1 MYTSSLA
8 VLALSVASAQA
19 HAIFQR
25 VHVNGVDQG
34 LVKGIRYPDY
44 NGPITDV
51 DSNDIICNGGVNP
64 LHTPLPTD
72 IINIPAGAS
81 VAAEWHH
88 GLNTN
93 PGLDPSDSSD
103 PIDSSHKGPI
113 MAYLAKVDSAL
124 TTTVTGLQ
132 WFKIWEDGFHSD
144 GTWAVDTMIANKG
157 LVNFTIPTC
166 IPPGNYLLR
175 VELIALHGAS
185 VYPGAQ
191 FYMECAQINVTGGGT
206 ASPATV
212 SFPGAYHGTDPC
224 DKLHHPWSPALH
236 LWRKHDHH
244 NDQDLFN
251 DKQDFHHHNDDDD
264 DDHIEGFFFFFFFFI
279 QDVNDHHGHL
289 DWHGCALCTVWSLR
303 YTRTPEKMSSNP
315 PQGATQVDLDNAP
328 GKRNEAEPVV
338 GGDIANLPNYGTPAA
353 EVKAEGDDG
362 GDVSM
367 AEGEGAGGGG
377 DDNEEADEDGAAV
390 EANRLRLEEE
400 ARKYLAAQ
408 THEVII
414 PSYASWFDMASI
426 HPVEQRALPE
436 FFNSKNRSK
445 TPSVYKDYRDFM
457 INSYRLRPTEYL
469 TLTAC
474 RRNLAGDVCAIMR
487 VHAFLEQWGLINYQV
502 DPETRPAALGP
513 PFTGHFR
520 VTVDT
525 PRGLQ
530 PLHPGSRAGAPP
542 PTTNGTAQASAK
554 PTPASLELRK
564 SIYHTSMKAS
574 RPVNPEEAADLAG
587 KVGPQPASSVTYS
600 CDTCGVDCTK
610 VRYHSLKAKDFEL
623 CPTCYLDGR
632 FPSKMFSGD
641 FIKLTSTDAYK
652 HSNGVVDGEDDWT
665 DEEKLLLL
673 EGIEM
678 YDDDWYA
685 ISEHVRTRSKEQCVA
700 QFLQMPIEDYYVNPP
715 REGDLGPLAYGRIPF
730 DQTDN
735 PVMSVV
741 AFLASAVSPGVAAAA
756 AQSALG
762 ELTDGLRKKVERP
775 ANGKKEDE
783 TASAP
788 PDSHEE
794 EGQAPATATHSTM
807 DVDAIPPMASSPSA
821 IPRNAVERAAAIAL
835 ASAAAKASSLAQH
848 ETSQIRS
855 LTNQLIKSSLKK
867 FELKMKHFETLEDI
881 LETERRNLEVAR
893 QSVLSERAGIRKA
906 LEQVNELTNKLQQ
919 QEQQAAMNMNM
930 GMGMGGAGLMAM
942 GGVQG
947 VHTALGEVMQNAG
960 MMPPGAAGEV
970 LPMPDGYPEGQ
981 GPFGVD
987 DTGAIITP
995 LT

>member
-1 MYTSSLA
+1 
-8 VLALSVASAQA
+8 
-19 HAIFQR
+19 
-25 VHVNGVDQG
+25 
-34 LVKGIRYPDY
+34 
-44 NGPITDV
+44 
-51 DSNDIICNGGVNP
+51 
-64 LHTPLPTD
+64 
-72 IINIPAGAS
+72 
-81 VAAEWHH
+81 
-88 GLNTN
+88 
-93 PGLDPSDSSD
+93 
-103 PIDSSHKGPI
+103 
-113 MAYLAKVDSAL
+113 
-124 TTTVTGLQ
+124 
-132 WFKIWEDGFHSD
+132 
-144 GTWAVDTMIANKG
+144 
-157 LVNFTIPTC
+157 
-166 IPPGNYLLR
+166 
-175 VELIALHGAS
+175 
-185 VYPGAQ
+185 
-191 FYMECAQINVTGGGT
+191 
-206 ASPATV
+206 
-212 SFPGAYHGTDPC
+212 
-224 DKLHHPWSPALH
+224 
-236 LWRKHDHH
+236 
-244 NDQDLFN
+244 
-251 DKQDFHHHNDDDD
+251 
-264 DDHIEGFFFFFFFFI
+264 
-279 QDVNDHHGHL
+279 
-289 DWHGCALCTVWSLR
+289 
-303 YTRTPEKMSSNP
+303 MSSNP
-315 PQGATQVDLDNAP
+315 PQGATQVDFDNAP
-328 GKRNEAEPVV
+328 GKRNEVEPII
-338 GGDIANLPNYGTPAA
+338 GGEIANLPNYGTPAT

-367 AEGEGAGGGG
+367 AEGDGAGGG
-377 DDNEEADEDGAAV
+377 DENEEADEDGAAV

-530 PLHPGSRAGAPP
+530 PLHPGSRTGAPP
-542 PTTNGTAQASAK
+542 PTANGAPSAPAK
-554 PTPASLELRK
+554 PVSASLELRK

-574 RPVNPEEAADLAG
+574 RPIDSAEAADLAG
-587 KVGPQPASSVTYS
+587 KAGTQAPLSNAYS

-652 HSNGVVDGEDDWT
+652 HSNGLLDGEDDWT

-700 QFLQMPIEDYYVNPP
+700 QFLQMPIEDYYANPP

-735 PVMSVV
+735 PVMTVV

-756 AQSALG
+756 AQTALG
-762 ELTDGLRKKVERP
+762 ELTDGLRKKVKKQ
-775 ANGKKEDE
+775 ANSESKGEAHVSPDIQDKEE
-783 TASAP
+783 QPSAP
-788 PDSHEE
+788 
-794 EGQAPATATHSTM
+794 ATHSTM
-807 DVDAIPPMASSPSA
+807 DVDALPPMTTSSPS
-821 IPRNAVERAAAIAL
+821 IPRNAVEKAASIAL
-835 ASAAAKASSLAQH
+835 ASAAAKASALANH

-867 FELKMKHFETLEDI
+867 LELKMKHFETLEDI

-906 LEQVNELTNKLQQ
+906 LEQVNDLTAKLQQ

-930 GMGMGGAGLMAM
+930 GMGLSGAGLMAM

-947 VHTALGEVMQNAG
+947 VHASMGEVMQNAG
-960 MMPPGAAGEV
+960 MMPQGASGEII
-970 LPMPDGYPEGQ
+970 PMQEGYPEGQ

>member
-1 MYTSSLA
+1 
-8 VLALSVASAQA
+8 
-19 HAIFQR
+19 
-25 VHVNGVDQG
+25 
-34 LVKGIRYPDY
+34 
-44 NGPITDV
+44 
-51 DSNDIICNGGVNP
+51 
-64 LHTPLPTD
+64 
-72 IINIPAGAS
+72 
-81 VAAEWHH
+81 
-88 GLNTN
+88 
-93 PGLDPSDSSD
+93 
-103 PIDSSHKGPI
+103 
-113 MAYLAKVDSAL
+113 
-124 TTTVTGLQ
+124 
-132 WFKIWEDGFHSD
+132 
-144 GTWAVDTMIANKG
+144 
-157 LVNFTIPTC
+157 
-166 IPPGNYLLR
+166 
-175 VELIALHGAS
+175 
-185 VYPGAQ
+185 
-191 FYMECAQINVTGGGT
+191 
-206 ASPATV
+206 
-212 SFPGAYHGTDPC
+212 
-224 DKLHHPWSPALH
+224 
-236 LWRKHDHH
+236 
-244 NDQDLFN
+244 
-251 DKQDFHHHNDDDD
+251 
-264 DDHIEGFFFFFFFFI
+264 
-279 QDVNDHHGHL
+279 
-289 DWHGCALCTVWSLR
+289 
-303 YTRTPEKMSSNP
+303 MSSNP

-328 GKRNEAEPVV
+328 GKRSEAEPVI
-338 GGDIANLPNYGTPAA
+338 GGDIANLPHYGTPAT

-367 AEGEGAGGGG
+367 AEGDGAGGGG
-377 DDNEEADEDGAAV
+377 DDNEEVDEDGAAV

-542 PTTNGTAQASAK
+542 PTANGTAQASAK

-574 RPVNPEEAADLAG
+574 RPVNAAEAAELAG
-587 KVGPQPASSVTYS
+587 KVAAQALPPVTYS

-610 VRYHSLKAKDFEL
+610 IRYHSLKAKDFEL
-623 CPTCYLDGR
+623 CSTCYLDGR

-762 ELTDGLRKKVERP
+762 ELTDGLRKKVKKP
-775 ANGKKEDE
+775 MNGEKEDEE

-788 PDSHEE
+788 PDAQEKEE
-794 EGQAPATATHSTM
+794 PTSAPATHSTM
-807 DVDAIPPMASSPSA
+807 DVDAVPPMTSSPSA
-821 IPRNAVERAAAIAL
+821 IPRNAVERAASIAL
-835 ASAAAKASSLAQH
+835 GSAAAKASSLAQH

-867 FELKMKHFETLEDI
+867 LELKMKHFEMLEDI

-906 LEQVNELTNKLQQ
+906 LEQANELTAKLQQ

-947 VHTALGEVMQNAG
+947 VHAAMGEVMQNAG

-970 LPMPDGYPEGQ
+970 LPMPEGYPEGQ

-987 DTGAIITP
+987 DSGAIITP